1 MKLVI
6 VESPTKAKTL
16 SRFLGEGYKI
26 EASMGHIRDL
36 PKSKLGVDTE
46 KDFKPDYAL
55 VKGKGKTIKVL
66 KAAAKGKEE
75 IILAT
80 DQDREGEAIAFHV
93 EHILGDDFKYSRIVF
108 HEITKTA
115 ILKALDKPS
124 QVDLKLVEAQQAR
137 RILDRLV
144 GYKLSPVLW
153 RKVRRGLS
161 AGRVQSVAV
170 RLVVEK
176 EKEIKAFKP
185 DEYWEIVVDLKKDKD
200 KLVVELDKIEGKKA
214 KISDKKQ
221 ADEATGDLKKAKYKV
236 LEVKEREAKR
246 HPVPPFMTS
255 TMQRAAS
262 TRFGYSAKKTM
273 REAQQLYEKGLI
285 TYHRT
290 DSLNLASLAVSKV
303 RKYIEE
309 KFGKEYLPEKPNYYK
324 SKVKS
329 AQGAHEAIRP
339 TKISIEEIDSKN
351 SSSKLYRLIFE
362 RFVASQM
369 MPAIFDKTVIRVKG
383 QGKKIYLLKANGE
396 RLKFLGWLKV
406 NKNYKAEDQDLAK
419 VSEGDELDFNQ
430 LKSTQKFTQPPAR
443 FNEASL
449 IKVLEQKGIGRPST
463 YAPIISTIQTRQYV
477 EKKEKRLYPT
487 AVGEAVTEF
496 LLKYF
501 DKVMDYQFT
510 AEMEDGLDRV
520 AEGKQEWIKLLSKF
534 YGPFEKKVE
543 KVIAKAKRVK
553 IAVEKTGQ
561 KCPTCKKGD
570 LVIRTGRFGKF
581 LSCGTF
587 PDCKHTDTY
596 KEIVEGVKCGDCE
609 AEVVVKKTRRG
620 KSFYGCG
627 NYPKCK
633 WASWRKPKKQ
643 EGSELTRGV
652 RNQRTL

>member
-16 SRFLGEGYKI
+16 SRFLGKDFKI

-46 KDFKPDYAL
+46 NNFKPDYAL
-55 VKGKGKTIKVL
+55 VKGKGKTIKML
-66 KAAAKGKEE
+66 KAAAKGKKE

-93 EHILGDDFKYSRIVF
+93 EHILGDKFKYSRIVF
-108 HEITKTA
+108 HEITKEA
-115 ILKALDKPS
+115 ILAALEKKG
-124 QVDLKLVEAQQAR
+124 QVDIKLLEAQQAR

-176 EKEIKAFKP
+176 EAEIKAFKAR
-185 DEYWEIVVDLKKDKD
+185 EYWEVE
-200 KLVVELDKIEGKKA
+200 VELKAKDESLLVALDKVEGKKA
-214 KISDKKQ
+214 KISNKKQ
-221 ADEATGDLKKAKYKV
+221 ADEVVGDLKKAKYEV
-236 LEVKEREAKR
+236 LKVKERETKR

-255 TMQRAAS
+255 TLQRTAS

-290 DSLNLASLAVSKV
+290 DSLNLAKSAVTSV
-303 RKYIEE
+303 RKYIVNS
-309 KFGKEYLPEKPNYYK
+309 FSKEYLPAGPNYYK
-324 SKVKS
+324 SKSKS

-339 TKISIEEIDSKN
+339 TKVATDNIDSKN
-351 SSSKLYRLIFE
+351 SSSKLYRLIWE

-369 MPAIFDKTVIRVKG
+369 MPAIFDKTTILVAGAGAKDYQLR
-383 QGKKIYLLKANGE
+383 ADGE
-396 RLKFLGWLKV
+396 RLKFWGWLKV
-406 NKNYKAEDQDLAK
+406 NSKFKAENQDLPK
-419 VSEGDELDFNQ
+419 VDEGEKLNFSKLN
-430 LKSTQKFTQPPAR
+430 STQKFTQPPAR
-443 FNEASL
+443 YNEASL

-477 EKKEKRLYPT
+477 EKKEKRLHPT
-487 AVGEAVTEF
+487 AIGDAVTEF
-496 LLKYF
+496 LVKYF
-501 DKVMDYQFT
+501 PKVMDYEFT
-510 AEMEDGLDRV
+510 ADMELGLDKV
-520 AEGKQEWIKLLSKF
+520 AEGTQEWIKLLSKF
-534 YGPFEKKVE
+534 YTPFEKQVE
-543 KVIAKAKRVK
+543 KVIEKAKRVK

-581 LSCGTF
+581 ISCATF
-587 PDCKHTDTY
+587 PECKHTDTY
-596 KEIVEGVKCGDCE
+596 KEIIDGVKCEDCGG
-609 AEVVVKKTRRG
+609 EVIVKKTRRG
-620 KSFYGCG
+620 KQFYGCG

-633 WASWRKPKKQ
+633 WASWRKPK
-643 EGSELTRGV
+643 
-652 RNQRTL
+652 TL

>member
-16 SRFLGEGYKI
+16 TRFLGSEYKI
-26 EASMGHIRDL
+26 EASMGHFRDL

-46 KDFKPDYAL
+46 KDFKPDYEL
-55 VKGKGKTIKVL
+55 VKGKGKIVAALRK
-66 KAAAKGKEE
+66 AAKGKSE

-80 DQDREGEAIAFHV
+80 DQDREGEAIAFHTEFV
-93 EHILGDDFKYSRIVF
+93 LGDKHKYSRIVF
-108 HEITKTA
+108 HEITKEA
-115 ILKALDKPS
+115 ILKALKEPS
-124 QVDLKLVEAQQAR
+124 MVDLKLFEAQQAR

-185 DEYWEIVVDLKKDKD
+185 DEFWEVLVDLKAKEG
-200 KLVVELDKIEGKKA
+200 KLTVSLSKIEGKKA
-214 KISDKKQ
+214 EIKNKDQ
-221 ADEATGDLKKAKYKV
+221 NDEVTKELKKASYKV
-236 LEVKEREAKR
+236 LDVKERETKR
-246 HPVPPFMTS
+246 QPVPPFMTS
-255 TMQRAAS
+255 TMQRTAS

-290 DSLNLASLAVSKV
+290 DSLNLASSAVSQV
-303 RKYIEE
+303 RGYIET
-309 KFGKEYLPEKPNYYK
+309 KFGKEYLPDSPRYYK
-324 SKVKS
+324 SNSKS
-329 AQGAHEAIRP
+329 AQEAHEAIRP
-339 TKISIEEIDSKN
+339 TDVKIEEIESKE

-369 MPAIFDKTVIRVKG
+369 MPAVFDKTVIKVEG
-383 QGKKIYLLKANGE
+383 QNKKKYELRADGE

-406 NKNYKAEDQDLAK
+406 NLRYKAENQDLPQ
-419 VSEGDELDFNQ
+419 VSQGEKLTFEKLD
-430 LKSTQKFTQPPAR
+430 STQKFTQPPAR
-443 FNEASL
+443 YNEASL

-487 AVGEAVTEF
+487 AIGDAVTEF
-496 LLKYF
+496 LSKYF
-501 DKVMDYQFT
+501 DKVMDYEFT
-510 AEMEDGLDRV
+510 ALMEDGLDKV
-520 AEGKQEWIKLLSKF
+520 AEGKQSWVKLLSSF
-534 YGPFEKKVE
+534 YKPFDKKVE
-543 KVIAKAKRVK
+543 KVIKDAKRVK
-553 IAVEKTGQ
+553 IAVESTGE
-561 KCPTCKKGD
+561 KCPKCKKGD

-581 LSCGTF
+581 ISCSLF

-596 KEIVEGVKCGDCE
+596 KEIIEGAKCEDCGG
-609 AEVVVKKTRRG
+609 EVVVKKTRRG
-620 KSFYGCG
+620 KNFYGCG

-633 WASWRKPKKQ
+633 WASWRKPK
-643 EGSELTRGV
+643 
-652 RNQRTL
+652 